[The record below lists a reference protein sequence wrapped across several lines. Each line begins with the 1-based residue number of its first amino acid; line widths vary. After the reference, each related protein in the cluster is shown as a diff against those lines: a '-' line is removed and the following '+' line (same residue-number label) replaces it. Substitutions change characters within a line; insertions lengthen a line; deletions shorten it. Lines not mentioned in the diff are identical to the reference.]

1 MTNEEMRLAIAKAK
15 GLDLWKR
22 PYRFRQY
29 RFAHDTEI
37 KELVYGDSTVWQYTP
52 NWPENIADAWEL
64 YREMKQAGCVV
75 VVTHDPITGHGY
87 CHVNVLNTGAR
98 LKSMIGNYAATE
110 ELAICLSWLEW
121 KAKWHAQEISH
132 NDP

>member
-1 MTNEEMRLAIAKAK
+1 MTNEEIRIAIAQAK
-15 GLDLWKR
+15 GIEVAYPFDGKFGPCYQTGLTADKK
-22 PYRFRQY
+22 PYLS
-29 RFAHDTEI
+29 
-37 KELVYGDSTVWQYTP
+37 KLP